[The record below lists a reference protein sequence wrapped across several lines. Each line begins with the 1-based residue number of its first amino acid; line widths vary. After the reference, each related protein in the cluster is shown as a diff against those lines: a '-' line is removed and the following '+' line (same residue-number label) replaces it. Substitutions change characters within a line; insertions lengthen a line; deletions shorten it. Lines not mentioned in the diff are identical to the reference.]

1 MKVMSNKMST
11 SIYTQKVSILDKI
24 EGPEKLINRGTFLQ
38 PPVMWWQ
45 NDVTQLNENNLN
57 KMSMGIKNV
66 QDEFNYTSIGLEEIL
81 SDIVKNNAGW
91 RSAECPS
98 GEIFN
103 DYEKNRVIG
112 EYAAAFG
119 HLTTAGKIY
128 TNGQEETRSGFAA
141 FAAGEGTFATS
152 DWQFVI
158 GKWNLLDEAD
168 NNQGKNYAFIIG
180 NGTSDTSR
188 SNAFTVDWNGA
199 GVFSDKLTVKGSTNL
214 GTDGRNTHTL
224 NGTVYLKNK
233 VIAESTL
240 TVKDVTTLAA
250 LTVTGNAT
258 FDKTL
263 TVKDKI
269 TSKEDVVI
277 HVNEGSDISLTA
289 VNEALDYSN
298 LSVSADDVQT
308 VPNAIKHV
316 KSSIIGTAELDTENL
331 GSITVPNLSA
341 PTIYGVAQFSL
352 SLVKNLLT
360 AYILDSDGD
369 EDDETLSAIDKLIEI
384 SDWIKN
390 DQAGAAKMI
399 EDIESLAA
407 TKLDTSVFSEFKTNN
422 YDVLESTINDNK
434 DKWDA
439 ASKICESVSED
450 ALQGIIADGERITQN
465 SKQISDLQ
473 EQLNG
478 IQNQLSALSD
488 YAALRTQVESIS
500 NTLSLLITHGT
511 EDPDGDINTT
521 YYIKY

>member
-1 MKVMSNKMST
+1 MST

-103 DYEKNRVIG
+103 DYENNRVMG

-119 HLTTAGKIY
+119 CSTTAGKIY
-128 TNGQEETRSGFAA
+128 TNGQEETRWGKAA

-152 DWQFVI
+152 DCQFVI
-158 GKWNLLDEAD
+158 GKWNILDES
-168 NNQGKNYAFIIG
+168 NNEAGNEYAFIIG
-180 NGTSDTSR
+180 NGESDTSR
-188 SNAFTVDWNGA
+188 SNAFTVDWKGA
-199 GVFSDKLTVKGSTNL
+199 GEFSNKLTVKGSTKL
-214 GTDGRNTHTL
+214 GTDGRNTHTF
-224 NGTVYLKNK
+224 NGTVSLEHNVTAKSDLTVNN
-233 VIAESTL
+233 STTLNTL
-240 TVKDVTTLAA
+240 TVNGDAKFNT
-250 LTVTGNAT
+250 
-258 FDKTL
+258 TL
-263 TVKDKI
+263 TVEDTI
-269 TSKEDVVI
+269 TSKKDVVI
-277 HVNEGSDISLTA
+277 NVTEGSNISLTA
-289 VNEALDYSN
+289 VNGALDYSN
-298 LSVSADDVQT
+298 LSVSAGDTQT

-316 KSSIIGTAELDTENL
+316 KASIIGTADLDTEDL
-331 GSITVPNLSA
+331 GSVTVPNLSA

-360 AYILDSDGD
+360 AYILDSDND
-369 EDDETLSAIDKLIEI
+369 EDENTNTEALSAIDKLIEI

-407 TKLDTSVFSEFKTNN
+407 TKLDTSVFNEFKTKN
-422 YDVLESTINDNK
+422 YDVLESTVNDNK

-465 SKQISDLQ
+465 SNQISSLQ
-473 EQLNG
+473 QQLNG
-478 IQNQLSALSD
+478 IQDQLNALSD
-488 YAALRTQVESIS
+488 YAALKTQVEDIS
-500 NTLSLLITHGT
+500 NSLKLLITHGT
-511 EDPDGDINTT
+511 DDPNGDVNTT